1 MKEQYKMMQYKHSD
15 EERQYMQDKINKLE
29 RENSF
34 GSTLESQV
42 VANEHVIKQLEMF
55 INQKVCLDEGYVRLD
70 MVAESL
76 KDKNFRCT
84 PNKLLSA

>member
-1 MKEQYKMMQYKHSD
+1 MMQYKHTE
-15 EERQYMQDKINKLE
+15 EERQFLQDKIAKLK
-29 RENSF
+29 RENEL

-42 VANEHVIKQLEMF
+42 ECNEHVIKQLEMF

-84 PNKLLSA
+84 PSSMLAAE

>member
-1 MKEQYKMMQYKHSD
+1 MQYKYNE
-15 EERQYMQDKINKLE
+15 EERQYMQEKVAKLK
-29 RENSF
+29 RENGL

-42 VANEHVIKQLEMF
+42 VANKHVIKQLGMF

-84 PNKLLSA
+84 PNKLLASE

>member
-1 MKEQYKMMQYKHSD
+1 MYKNKHSD
-15 EERQYMQDKINKLE
+15 EEIQYMQEKVAKLQ

-42 VANEHVIKQLEMF
+42 QANLWVIKQLEMF

-70 MVAESL
+70 MVAESI

>member
-1 MKEQYKMMQYKHSD
+1 MEYKHSE
-15 EERQYMQDKINKLE
+15 EERQCIQEKVAKLK
-29 RENSF
+29 RENEL

-42 VANEHVIKQLEMF
+42 QANKHVIKQLEWMM
-55 INQKVCLDEGYVRLD
+55 NQKICVDEGYVRLD

-84 PNKLLSA
+84 PSSMLAAE

>member
-1 MKEQYKMMQYKHSD
+1 MMQYKHSD